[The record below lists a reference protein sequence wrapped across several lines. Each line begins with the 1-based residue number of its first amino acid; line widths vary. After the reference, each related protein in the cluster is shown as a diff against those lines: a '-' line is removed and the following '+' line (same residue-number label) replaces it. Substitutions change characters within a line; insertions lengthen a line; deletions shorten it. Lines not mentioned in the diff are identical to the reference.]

1 MGRKSSKT
9 TRKALQTVS
18 AVSAVSVTAMGILR
32 DTLSGV
38 MQQQQQGGFSGN
50 RGGKRG
56 WASGPSYG
64 GGYQQP
70 QPQGFQQQG
79 YQQQVYQQGYQQSGY
94 GQPGYPPYGQYR
106 YQQTFNNNPAQG
118 YTNTVAPPLP
128 PRRQPSPHAAVETNP
143 PSYQTANEQ
152 QSSLGAEKSPTPAD
166 SASPPHP
173 PLSRPIA
180 LPQIDYG
187 DASPF
192 VRGYSS
198 EMERL
203 GIDQGSFLHFVDAI
217 NVSIIPNAEAQI
229 VNKAAGLA
237 GWFV

>member
-1 MGRKSSKT
+1 
-9 TRKALQTVS
+9 
-18 AVSAVSVTAMGILR
+18 MGILR

-50 RGGKRG
+50 RG

-64 GGYQQP
+64 GNYQQ
-70 QPQGFQQQG
+70 QQQSQGYQQQG
-79 YQQQVYQQGYQQSGY
+79 YQ
-94 GQPGYPPYGQYR
+94 PYGQYG
-106 YQQTFNNNPAQG
+106 YQQNYYNNPSSQG
-118 YTNTVAPPLP
+118 YGYNNGPPPSSNTVAPPLP
-128 PRRQPSPHAAVETNP
+128 PRRQPSPYGAGESNP
-143 PSYQTANEQ
+143 PSYQTANGNGNGNGNEQ
-152 QSSLGAEKSPTPAD
+152 QSSLGAEKSLTPTD
-166 SASPPHP
+166 SASPPPP